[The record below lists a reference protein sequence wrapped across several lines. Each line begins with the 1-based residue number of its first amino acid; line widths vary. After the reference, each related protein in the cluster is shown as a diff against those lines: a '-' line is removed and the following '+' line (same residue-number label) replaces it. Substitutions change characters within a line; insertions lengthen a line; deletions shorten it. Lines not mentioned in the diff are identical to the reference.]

1 MQAEAA
7 MQKMKYES
15 HKVARGADVAQQL
28 CVEVLANAQLLA
40 ESHTRKSEIKRRA
53 YERHVKVLQT
63 DSDSL
68 RVNVSEAEAK
78 LERMQYVCRKAER
91 NVDVERRTLN
101 EERSSIQG
109 SLRKNVSKIHRNINK
124 MNDMRQQH
132 MKLAGN
138 VRAITH
144 RLNFEKQVIN
154 FLTKYRVF
162 VNLYFISF
170 FFPCV

>member
-7 MQKMKYES
+7 MKKMKYES
-15 HKVARGADVAQQL
+15 HKVARGADVAQQV

-53 YERHVKVLQT
+53 YERHVEGLQT

-91 NVDVERRTLN
+91 NVDVERRTLD

-109 SLRKNVSKIHRNINK
+109 SLRRNVSKIHRNLTK
-124 MNDMRQQH
+124 MNDMRQLQN
-132 MKLAGN
+132 KLAGN

-144 RLNFEKQVIN
+144 RFNFEKQVLV
-154 FLTKYRVF
+154 FETPFRVF
-162 VNLYFISF
+162 VHLYLIPF
-170 FFPCV
+170 FLPCA

>member
-1 MQAEAA
+1 MK
-7 MQKMKYES
+7 KMKYES
-15 HKVARGADVAQQL
+15 HKVARGADVAQQV

-40 ESHTRKSEIKRRA
+40 ESHTRKSEIKRRT

-78 LERMQYVCRKAER
+78 LERMQFVCRKAER
-91 NVDVERRTLN
+91 NVDVERRTLD

-124 MNDMRQQH
+124 N
-132 MKLAGN
+132 
-138 VRAITH
+138 
-144 RLNFEKQVIN
+144 E
-154 FLTKYRVF
+154 
-162 VNLYFISF
+162 
-170 FFPCV
+170 